1 MIHVGANTIP
11 RWGGFRAPIFPNGE
25 FIFIPIP
32 WSDDWTHARVNV
44 PTYYDMGWKSFIGNA
59 PNRKIWDNPQL
70 TTLTYAHL
78 GREPGNIEAIYNTV
92 KENGYLL
99 FMASLKY
106 WDKPEAGPRQPWINP
121 RWGVYLV
128 GYFRLKCI
136 LSNREF
142 EQSSV
147 AQNDF
152 TENPQYIKKQLCKH
166 FIDERNLYW
175 IKGSEGRK
183 LNIAFPL
190 SNSENPQM
198 PNDFTKRTFRT
209 VRGDIEGLPP
219 DWFRRTLLCEGDKS
233 DLLIKAIKTR

>member
-32 WSDDWTHARVNV
+32 WADDETYARVDV
-44 PTYYDMGWKSFIGNA
+44 PTYYDMGWKSFIENT
-59 PNRKIWDNPQL
+59 PNRKIWDNPQF

-78 GREPGNIEAIYNTV
+78 GRGPGNIEAIYNAV

-106 WDKPEAGPRQPWINP
+106 WDKPEAGPRQPWITQP
-121 RWGVYLV
+121 WGFYLV
-128 GYFRLKCI
+128 GYFQLKYI

-152 TENPQYIKKQLCKH
+152 IKNPQYIKKQLCKH
-166 FIDERNLYW
+166 FTNEHNLYW
-175 IKGSEGRK
+175 IKGSEGKK

-190 SNSENPQM
+190 SDPENPQM
-198 PNDFTKRTFRT
+198 PNVFTKNTFRT
-209 VRGDIEGLPP
+209 VRGENIEGLT
-219 DWFRRTLLCEGDKS
+219 DWYRRTLQCEDDRS
-233 DLLIKAIKTR
+233 DLLIRTIKTR